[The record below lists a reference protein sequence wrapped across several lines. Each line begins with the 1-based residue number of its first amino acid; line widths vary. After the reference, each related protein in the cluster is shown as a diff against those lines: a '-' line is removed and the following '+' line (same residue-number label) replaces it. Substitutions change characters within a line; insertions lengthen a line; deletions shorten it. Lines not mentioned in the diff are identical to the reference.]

1 MSFINYYTPADLQK
15 EVDRIFDGFMNRRV
29 ISRIDG
35 YTPRIDVAETEAA
48 FILEVEAPGLSKDDF
63 KVVAEE
69 GVLTISG
76 ERKNNEDLKY
86 LQRESGYGSFSRA
99 FNIGDRIEAEKITAS
114 YKDGVLTLTLPK
126 AEKVKPKAI
135 KVKAGK

>member
-1 MSFINYYTPADLQK
+1 
-15 EVDRIFDGFMNRRV
+15 
-29 ISRIDG
+29 
-35 YTPRIDVAETEAA
+35 
-48 FILEVEAPGLSKDDF
+48 LEVEAPGLSKDDF

>member
-1 MSFINYYTPADLQK
+1 MKK
-15 EVDRIFDGFMNRRV
+15 EVDRIFDRFMNRRV

>member
-1 MSFINYYTPADLQK
+1 MSFINYYTPAELQK
-15 EVDRIFDGFMNRRV
+15 EVDRIFDGFMNRKV
-29 ISRIDG
+29 ISRMDG
-35 YTPRIDVAETEAA
+35 YAPRIDVAETDAA
-48 FILEVEAPGLSKDDF
+48 FILEVEAPGLSKEDF
-63 KVVAEE
+63 NVVAEE

-126 AEKVKPKAI
+126 AEKVKPKSI

>member
-35 YTPRIDVAETEAA
+35 FTPRIDVAETEAA

-126 AEKVKPKAI
+126 AEKIKPKAI

>member
-1 MSFINYYTPADLQK
+1 MSFINYYTPAELQK
-15 EVDRIFDGFMNRRV
+15 EVDRIFDGFMNRSV
-29 ISRIDG
+29 ISRMDG
-35 YTPRIDVAETEAA
+35 YAPRIDVAETDSA
-48 FILEVEAPGLSKDDF
+48 FVLDVEAPGLSKEDF

-126 AEKVKPKAI
+126 AEKAKPKSI